1 MPRMVRMPRP
11 SSPTRTAQAP
21 SSSISDDAFER
32 LPSLSFRRCSRIS
45 LRVPSSSTR
54 GSRKQPMPA
63 SVWARTRNASLIG
76 AEQNHLWPVSR

>member
-21 SSSISDDAFER
+21 SSSISDDALER
-32 LPSLSFRRCSRIS
+32 LPSLSLRRWMRMS
-45 LRVPSSSTR
+45 LRVPSSSTL
-54 GSRKQPMPA
+54 GSRKQPTPA
-63 SVWARTRNASLIG
+63 PVWASTRNASLIG